1 MTLTPEETAR
11 KTQARKLIKM
21 PIRNR
26 PRNVLYQPAT
36 TFDFARYQ
44 VIYFALYQVIYG
56 EIAVCFQHDGK
67 RLFYLGEYAAKNF
80 LKRMTNKATEVQKG
94 DFIV

>member
-21 PIRNR
+21 PIQDQ

-36 TFDFARYQ
+36 TLEFTR
-44 VIYFALYQVIYG
+44 YQVIYG

-67 RLFYLGEYAAKNF
+67 RLFIWVNIPPKTSLNE
-80 LKRMTNKATEVQKG
+80 
-94 DFIV
+94 